1 MAKEYKIS
9 IQNQIVGLE
18 RVETEQ
24 PQMQA
29 PMQAPM
35 QSQSAQTEALA
46 SKTSKFGSASKTIA
60 IHMGKQALS
69 YAMSNYGNLT
79 GDYIGQTRINET
91 LEVAGL
97 IGMAVAGG
105 WVGVT
110 AAVGAV
116 AIKAVNRYVDVK
128 KSEIQSNAMRIR
140 TGASRDDY

>member
-24 PQMQA
+24 PQV
-29 PMQAPM
+29 QAPM

-46 SKTSKFGSASKTIA
+46 SRTATAGSASKAIA
-60 IHMGKQALS
+60 VHMGKQALS
-69 YAMSNYGNLT
+69 YAVSNYGNLT
-79 GDYIGQTRINET
+79 GDYIGQARINET

-105 WVGVT
+105 WVGVA
-110 AAVGAV
+110 AAVGSV

>member
-1 MAKEYKIS
+1 MNDNNIHIHITRGQPGEMPAQRGAPKSEVSFAPTATPPVSPNDGMVNNLRGGAINTALVSLGKRALDY
-9 IQNQIVGLE
+9 GL
-18 RVETEQ
+18 
-24 PQMQA
+24 
-29 PMQAPM
+29 
-35 QSQSAQTEALA
+35 
-46 SKTSKFGSASKTIA
+46 
-60 IHMGKQALS
+60 
-69 YAMSNYGNLT
+69 SNYGNLT
-79 GDYIGQTRINET
+79 GDHIGQARINET

-105 WVGVT
+105 WVGVA

>member
-24 PQMQA
+24 PQV
-29 PMQAPM
+29 QAPM

-46 SKTSKFGSASKTIA
+46 SRTATVGSASKTIA

-69 YAMSNYGNLT
+69 YAVSNYGNLT
-79 GDYIGQTRINET
+79 GDYIGQARINET
-91 LEVAGL
+91 LEVTGL

-105 WVGVT
+105 WVGVA
-110 AAVGAV
+110 AAVGSL

-128 KSEIQSNAMRIR
+128 KSEIHSNAMRIR

>member
-24 PQMQA
+24 PQVQA

-46 SKTSKFGSASKTIA
+46 SRTATVGSASKTIA

-69 YAMSNYGNLT
+69 YAVSNYGNLT
-79 GDYIGQTRINET
+79 GDYIGQARINET

-105 WVGVT
+105 WVGVA
-110 AAVGAV
+110 AAVGSV

>member
-29 PMQAPM
+29 PTQAPM

-46 SKTSKFGSASKTIA
+46 SKTSKFGSASKAIA

-79 GDYIGQTRINET
+79 GDYIGQARINET

-140 TGASRDDY
+140 TGASRNDY

>member
-1 MAKEYKIS
+1 MPKEYKIS

-24 PQMQA
+24 PQV
-29 PMQAPM
+29 QAPM

-46 SKTSKFGSASKTIA
+46 SKTSKFGSASKAIA

-69 YAMSNYGNLT
+69 YAVSNYGNLT
-79 GDYIGQTRINET
+79 GDYIGQTRINEG
-91 LEVAGL
+91 LEIAGL
-97 IGMAVAGG
+97 IGMAASG
-105 WVGVT
+105 WVGAA
-110 AAVGAV
+110 AAVGSV

-140 TGASRDDY
+140 TGASRDDN

>member
-24 PQMQA
+24 PQVQA

-46 SKTSKFGSASKTIA
+46 SRTATVGSASKTIA

-69 YAMSNYGNLT
+69 YAVSNYGNLT
-79 GDYIGQTRINET
+79 GDYIGQARINET

-105 WVGVT
+105 WVGVA
-110 AAVGAV
+110 AAVGSL

-128 KSEIQSNAMRIR
+128 KSEIHSNAMRIR
-140 TGASRDDY
+140 TGASRDD